1 MGCCQGGSV
10 GNEIVIEKG
19 TNEIIQTMK
28 PIYFISAASESEAKC
43 EPTPS
48 FGSLNKKFTFE
59 TTSQALE
66 IN

>member
-10 GNEIVIEKG
+10 GNEVVIEKG
-19 TNEIIQTMK
+19 SNEIIQSMK
-28 PIYFISAASESEAKC
+28 PIYFIASPSESEAKC

-48 FGSLNKKFTFE
+48 FGSLNKKFSFD
-59 TTSQALE
+59 SGNQALE